1 MNARRWSDSGAYKL
15 DDQRD
20 DDYGDCGHRRSRK
33 AMSESPVD
41 DDYCATRIVV
51 DEDEPEI
58 GTYVCF
64 FFIFDFSVGRHETRV
79 VGFVDITSS
88 SLTLTT
94 TTTMIMM
101 MILEESINQSI
112 TLFFSNNAIMQYKKR
127 HGR

>member
-20 DDYGDCGHRRSRK
+20 DDYGDCGQRRSRK

-58 GTYVCF
+58 G
-64 FFIFDFSVGRHETRV
+64 IR
-79 VGFVDITSS
+79 TSDS
-88 SLTLTT
+88 SLYLSSAWVVRKPE
-94 TTTMIMM
+94 
-101 MILEESINQSI
+101 L
-112 TLFFSNNAIMQYKKR
+112 
-127 HGR
+127 